1 MAGVP
6 TSPPGSTACRA
17 EPVRFGPAVVLTKS
31 EVFDLCDL
39 LGRAGGQAWTAG
51 DHELAVAAGGWVG
64 ELEDRL
70 TVPPS
75 PPGEQTWGGTAAG
88 TGWGGAG
95 AVSPGAV
102 GPGRT
107 RATAS

>member
-6 TSPPGSTACRA
+6 ASPPGLAADRA
-17 EPVRFGPAVVLTKS
+17 GPVRFGPAVVLTKS

-39 LGRAGGQAWTAG
+39 LGRVGGQAWAAG
-51 DHELAVAAGGWVG
+51 DHELAAAAGGWVG

-75 PPGEQTWGGTAAG
+75 RPAERTWGGAPAG

-95 AVSPGAV
+95 AGQSG
-102 GPGRT
+102 
-107 RATAS
+107 SNSSDSELMQ